1 MGKHE
6 VFKLA
11 SYWRILGEII
21 SGISKQRDVIRI
33 ICGRLKSKFEFI
45 ANVEMRILL
54 NRHRLFSPCR
64 LGWRA
69 QMLCSLNLL
78 AGSRGKCRFF
88 NSSRSPWVPFPKSS
102 KLKPAVG
109 TNATNSAGVEALIFC
124 MMKWI
129 NTSQLLPNT
138 WCWCCKIRNKN
149 IRLLSKCY
157 NVLNQADTVSNLW

>member
-11 SYWRILGEII
+11 NYWRILGEII
-21 SGISKQRDVIRI
+21 SGIGKQRDVIRI
-33 ICGRLKSKFEFI
+33 ICERRKSKFEFI

-78 AGSRGKCRFF
+78 AISFGKCLLINSF
-88 NSSRSPWVPFPKSS
+88 NCSWVPFPKSS

-109 TNATNSAGVEALIFC
+109 TNATNSADVEALIFC
-124 MMKWI
+124 MMKWM
-129 NTSQLLPNT
+129 NTSQLLPLNCFIYDFRVLFVSAQKYT
-138 WCWCCKIRNKN
+138 RLILIR
-149 IRLLSKCY
+149 
-157 NVLNQADTVSNLW
+157 